1 MSREELI
8 QSIIE
13 NLARC
18 QRPGLNTSWKELGLS
33 HAQVGML
40 YLLAYHNGSSVKE
53 TADYLNITKSAVT
66 QLLDPLAKKR
76 LVSRQNDPKDRRIVR
91 LSLTSEG
98 KATLKKLARHKF
110 AGLRS
115 ALENMDDADLR
126 ELHEL
131 HQKMA
136 TKI

>member
-18 QRPGLNTSWKELGLS
+18 QRPGLNIKWKELGLS
-33 HAQVGML
+33 HAQVSML
-40 YLLAYHNGSSVKE
+40 YLLAYHKGASVKE
-53 TADYLNITKSAVT
+53 AADYLNITKSAVT
-66 QLLDPLAKKR
+66 QLLDPLVTKG
-76 LVSRQNDPKDRRIVR
+76 LVNRQNDSKDRRIVR
-91 LSLTSEG
+91 LNLTSDG
-98 KATLKKLARHKF
+98 KTTLKKLARHKF

-115 ALENMDDADLR
+115 ALESLNDTDL
-126 ELHEL
+126 EQLQKL